1 MAMKQRE
8 RTPRRAGEE
17 AGTPADESALRHGGV
32 RKGDT
37 SRRYSVAGKLALVE
51 ELVQG
56 ARPSMSSA
64 FDMRA
69 SVATLPVVRVD
80 SAANAREQRDVDRQR
95 SIS

>member
-1 MAMKQRE
+1 
-8 RTPRRAGEE
+8 
-17 AGTPADESALRHGGV
+17 
-32 RKGDT
+32 
-37 SRRYSVAGKLALVE
+37 VAGKLALVE

-69 SVATLPVVRVD
+69 SVATLPVVRGD